1 MFKYWIALINSVS
14 EIASVAHHPAVFFI
28 QSGTDSACAKGITK
42 KSPTNII
49 KKIGIILVFKDVTS
63 FNVKHIEFSYIS

>member
-1 MFKYWIALINSVS
+1 MALINSVS

-28 QSGTDSACAKGITK
+28 QSGTDSACAEGITK

-49 KKIGIILVFKDVTS
+49 KKIAMTLVLKDVTS
-63 FNVKHIEFSYIS
+63 FNVNHIEFSYIS